1 MQATTDLYKSILAD
15 SRHLKGHRAFV
26 DGVEFGHSN
35 IIMAVEAPQI
45 SLQQPP
51 LVTGSLFPKSTP
63 AVGGCVARQLD
74 IILRPKDT
82 IPKMAEIRLETRLV
96 LRDPLTGENTQESEW
111 LPKGTFY
118 IDTRKKDKVTGMLM
132 IHAYDAMLKAEG
144 TYLQDGDA
152 GDWPRP
158 MPDVVADIA
167 QRMGVSIDARTVINP
182 AYMVGYP
189 NDLTMREILGY
200 IAAVHAGNWIIT
212 DAGELYLVP
221 LYNPA
226 TDYANLGYLAA
237 EDGSAIT
244 FGGVRI
250 LV

>member
-1 MQATTDLYKSILAD
+1 MQTTSELYQQLLSSRDHVKQIRVAIEGVCYGENIVVSLSTSAELYKDNTPGVGNCI
-15 SRHLKGHRAFV
+15 SREIDLELLSPGK
-26 DGVEFGHSN
+26 
-35 IIMAVEAPQI
+35 
-45 SLQQPP
+45 
-51 LVTGSLFPKSTP
+51 
-63 AVGGCVARQLD
+63 
-74 IILRPKDT
+74 
-82 IPKMAEIRLETRLV
+82 IPRMAEIRPEVRLV
-96 LRDPLTGENTQESEW
+96 LGMQTSEW
-111 LPKGTFY
+111 LPKGVFY
-118 IDTRKKDKVTGMLM
+118 IDTRQLDAQSGLLS
-132 IHAYDAMLKAEG
+132 IHGYDAMLKAEQ

-152 GDWPRP
+152 GEWPRP

-167 QRMGVSIDARTVINP
+167 RRMGVSIDARTVINP

>member
-15 SRHLKGHRAFV
+15 PRHLKEHRAFV
-26 DGVEFGHSN
+26 AGVEFGHQD
-35 IIMAVEAPQI
+35 IITAVEAPQI
-45 SLQQPP
+45 SLQQP
-51 LVTGSLFPKSTP
+51 LMVTGSLFPKGSP

-74 IILRPKDT
+74 IILRPKET

-96 LRDPLTGENTQESEW
+96 LRDPLTGMNTQASEW

-118 IDTRKKDKVTGMLM
+118 IDTRHPISGLGLLRL
-132 IHAYDAMLKAEG
+132 HCYDAMLKAEEP
-144 TYLQDGDA
+144 YLQDGDA
-152 GDWPRP
+152 GEWPRP

-167 QRMGVSIDARTVINP
+167 RRMGVTVDARTVINP
-182 AYMVGYP
+182 AYMVEHP

-200 IAAVHAGNWIIT
+200 VAAAHVGNWIIT

-221 LYNPA
+221 FYNRA
-226 TDYANLGYLAA
+226 LDLDYLVN
-237 EDGSAIT
+237 EDSEEIIV
-244 FGGVRI
+244 GGVRI